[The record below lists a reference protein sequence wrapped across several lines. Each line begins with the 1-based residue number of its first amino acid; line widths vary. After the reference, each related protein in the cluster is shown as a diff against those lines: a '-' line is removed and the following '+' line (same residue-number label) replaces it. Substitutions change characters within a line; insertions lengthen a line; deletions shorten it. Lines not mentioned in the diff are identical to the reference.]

1 MIGKFDY
8 KKWQYYIIIGIV
20 SFVTIFFLP
29 FIGSE
34 VGLAFQLPNTAAGWL
49 VFVVAKLLVAV
60 LNMLLF
66 FCFMEQAK
74 VNVKDNPKFIEANE
88 ILKRYGKKENYIPLG
103 PEEWT
108 KHEYKRKGL
117 TITIGSIV
125 SAIGLSQA
133 VLTFDWISML
143 AYIFIIL
150 LGCIFGYLQMNVA
163 EDYWTGQYYDYA
175 KMVEEE
181 MAMAKSA
188 RIHKG
193 NVDICADCG
202 GDILV
207 SRDNNSIASTSCQ

>member
-1 MIGKFDY
+1 MKFDY

-34 VGLAFQLPNTAAGWL
+34 VGLAFQLPNTFAGWL
-49 VFVVAKLLVAV
+49 VFIVAKLLVAI

-74 VNVKDNPKFIEANE
+74 INVKDNPKYIEANQ
-88 ILKRYGKKENYIPLG
+88 ILERYGKKEDYIPLG

-133 VLTFDWISML
+133 VLRFDWISML

-163 EDYWTGQYYDYA
+163 EEYWTGQYYDYA
-175 KMVEEE
+175 KMVERE
-181 MAMAKSA
+181 MAMAEKEH
-188 RIHKG
+188 IDEG
-193 NVDICADCG
+193 NANIPSDSGA
-202 GDILV
+202 DILV
-207 SRDNNSIASTSCQ
+207 SSDNNSVASVTN

>member
-1 MIGKFDY
+1 MKFDY

-34 VGLAFQLPNTAAGWL
+34 VGLAFQLPNTLAGWL
-49 VFVVAKLLVAV
+49 VFIVAKLLVAI

-74 VNVKDNPKFIEANE
+74 INVKDNPKYIEANQ
-88 ILKRYGKKENYIPLG
+88 ILERYGKKEDYVPLG

-117 TITIGSIV
+117 TITICSIV

-133 VLTFDWISML
+133 VLRFDWISML

-175 KMVEEE
+175 KMVERE
-181 MAMAKSA
+181 MAMAEKE
-188 RIHKG
+188 HTDEG
-193 NVDICADCG
+193 NANICSNSGA
-202 GDILV
+202 DILV
-207 SRDNNSIASTSCQ
+207 SGDNYSLASATN